1 MLKIRLAFLLL
12 FVLTVL
18 GGVYAREGEPAEM
31 AIAGAAAA
39 GVAMLVIL
47 VESWYSRGAAAYLSS
62 VIYGSLL
69 GWLAGLVL
77 TSLLSL
83 LPVWFV
89 AVDPFRRAVLM
100 LAFSYAGAVA
110 AVRAKAAGCRVLR
123 LRMKRE
129 TPAGRAGRAA
139 AGVHLAAVLLAA
151 ACASH
156 MFIGPD
162 SIGPDSIGRDAG
174 PGGRSDIII
183 LAAAVLAV
191 GAADVFLGGRLPRAI
206 AVLLPALLF
215 AAVVTGETFTIL
227 SAGSWLNFHISL
239 EIQQLAL
246 FILWLYAGVAM
257 MLRAALAGRQTPPF
271 VVLVE

>member
-1 MLKIRLAFLLL
+1 
-12 FVLTVL
+12 
-18 GGVYAREGEPAEM
+18 
-31 AIAGAAAA
+31 
-39 GVAMLVIL
+39 
-47 VESWYSRGAAAYLSS
+47 
-62 VIYGSLL
+62 
-69 GWLAGLVL
+69 
-77 TSLLSL
+77 
-83 LPVWFV
+83 
-89 AVDPFRRAVLM
+89 
-100 LAFSYAGAVA
+100 
-110 AVRAKAAGCRVLR
+110 
-123 LRMKRE
+123 
-129 TPAGRAGRAA
+129 
-139 AGVHLAAVLLAA
+139 
-151 ACASH
+151 
-156 MFIGPD
+156 
-162 SIGPDSIGRDAG
+162 IGPDSIGRDAG

-257 MLRAALAGRQTPPF
+257 MQRAALAGRQTPPF